1 MTVLCVDC
9 QRHEIYHTQYRAMFA
24 MNISVNNR
32 EILRYKKKDFKKRR
46 GRNKKRRTKPETKK
60 ERSRSRSKSLNR
72 ASDVELSESERE
84 DLFHPVSCK
93 ICQTEVG
100 VFDSDEL
107 FHFFNVIASHK

>member
-9 QRHEIYHTQYRAMFA
+9 QRHATYHTQYRAMFA
-24 MNISVNNR
+24 MNTTVNDK
-32 EILRYKKKDFKKRR
+32 EILRYKKKEVKRKR
-46 GRNKKRRTKPETKK
+46 GRKKQRTKPETKK

-72 ASDVELSESERE
+72 ASDADQAESDRE

-93 ICQTEVG
+93 ICHTEVG

-107 FHFFNVIASHK
+107 IHFFNVIASHK

>member
-1 MTVLCVDC
+1 
-9 QRHEIYHTQYRAMFA
+9 
-24 MNISVNNR
+24 MNVSVNNR
-32 EILRYKKKDFKKRR
+32 EILRYKKKDVKKRR
-46 GRNKKRRTKPETKK
+46 GRAKNRRAKKPETKK
-60 ERSRSRSKSLNR
+60 ERSRSRSKSLSR
-72 ASDVELSESERE
+72 ASDVDLSESEKE